1 LFYGPWF
8 LLKYDV
14 EAGFA
19 LVIGQNCPIID
30 LDRLLGLQ
38 ELETLRISTQSAH
51 TGGKVVS
58 PKHRPP
64 LPSSDILDTYFR

>member
-1 LFYGPWF
+1 LFF
-8 LLKYDV
+8 KYDV

-19 LVIGQNCPIID
+19 PVIGQNCPNKN

-51 TGGKVVS
+51 KGGKVS
-58 PKHRPP
+58 PTQRPS
-64 LPSSDILDTYFR
+64 LPPSNIPGTHFR